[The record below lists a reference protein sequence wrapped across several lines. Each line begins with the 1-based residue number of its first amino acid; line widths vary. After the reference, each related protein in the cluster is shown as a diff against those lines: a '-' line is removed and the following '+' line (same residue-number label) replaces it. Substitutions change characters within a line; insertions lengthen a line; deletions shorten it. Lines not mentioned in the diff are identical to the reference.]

1 MKIEKML
8 HTIGQIDDD
17 LIEDALIHGPQ
28 KKIPLYKMSAFRR
41 AVAVAACFVLI
52 VGIALSMPTLFKPN
66 TENPSA
72 TPTGPTWDNPDVP
85 GTLLPPSVQENDQ
98 QIRINSIDKVNYFSA
113 IRILEGVPKPIKQSP
128 VGGNYGISLLSFGY
142 DTDRRD
148 EQPETETTGP
158 DATEGPPVTVTPDSP
173 APPDLNEDIYY
184 YEFDPEQPFY
194 FSKVH
199 LFQIELTDETGF
211 LASKLGTGIVDVVIT
226 HRKFNWD
233 DDLITFRNGE
243 NYYSCLSD
251 SWGYNP
257 ENGARQWDFSTHK
270 YVEGF
275 YLVKNLSQENYA
287 FYIDMNPAGQVTSF
301 ECHEAQN
308 GGYRPDQNVK
318 IVSDTVTSAKGGSFT
333 IAELEEYFNSEKSP
347 DETTPPTPSNTNL
360 EFWIA
365 ENVDQVDFSKFHEKY
380 GMFGGNEY
388 YGTGYVPTRDEHGQ
402 QVDPKHYVLYTV
414 TSYPDYA
421 DKEQH
426 ITHIYITD
434 PNVEFYGISLN
445 SSFDE
450 FTELIRQQGFEITE
464 SNDIAVKAEM
474 GSVWV
479 TFTAQWIRIGVEV
492 TNEHGTIF

>member
-1 MKIEKML
+1 MKNEKML

-72 TPTGPTWDNPDVP
+72 APTGPNLAEPDAP
-85 GTLLPPSVQENDQ
+85 NTLLPPSVQENDQ

-113 IRILEGVPKPIKQSP
+113 IRILKGVTKPISQSL
-128 VGGNYGISLLSFGY
+128 VGGNYGITPLSFGY
-142 DTDRRD
+142 DTDRLED
-148 EQPETETTGP
+148 TPETETDNP
-158 DATEGPPVTVTPDSP
+158 DATDGPPVTVTPDPP
-173 APPDLNEDIYY
+173 APDIYEDIYY
-184 YEFDPEQPFY
+184 YAFDPEQPFY
-194 FSKVH
+194 FSKVY

-226 HRKFNWD
+226 QHKYDWD
-233 DDLITFRNGE
+233 EDLITFRNGE

-251 SWGYNP
+251 GWGYNP

-275 YLVKNLSQENYA
+275 YFVKNLSQENYA

-301 ECHEAQN
+301 ECREAQN

-347 DETTPPTPSNTNL
+347 DEATPPTPSNTNL

-380 GMFGGNEY
+380 GLFGGNEY

-402 QVDPKHYVLYTV
+402 QVDPEHYVLYTV

-492 TNEHGTIF
+492 TNEHGIIF

>member
-41 AVAVAACFVLI
+41 AVAVATCFVLI

-72 TPTGPTWDNPDVP
+72 TPTGPNWDNPDVP

-113 IRILEGVPKPIKQSP
+113 IRILEGVPKPIKQNS
-128 VGGNYGISLLSFGY
+128 VGGNYEISLLSFGY

-158 DATEGPPVTVTPDSP
+158 DTTEGPPVTVTPDPP
-173 APPDLNEDIYY
+173 AHPDINEDIYY

-226 HRKFNWD
+226 QSSSVYD

-243 NYYSCLSD
+243 NYYSCLSNG
-251 SWGYNP
+251 WGYNP
-257 ENGARQWDFSTHK
+257 ENGSRQWDFSTHK

-275 YLVKNLSQENYA
+275 YFVKNLSQENYA

-301 ECHEAQN
+301 ECREAQN

-347 DETTPPTPSNTNL
+347 DEATPPTPSNTNL

-380 GMFGGNEY
+380 GLFGGKEY
-388 YGTGYVPTRDEHGQ
+388 YGTGYVPTVDEYGQ
-402 QVDPKHYVLYTV
+402 QVDPEHYVLYMV

-426 ITHIYITD
+426 ITGIHITD
-434 PNVEFYGISLN
+434 PNVEFYGITLN
-445 SSFDE
+445 CSFEE
-450 FTELIRQQGFEITE
+450 FADLIRLQGFEITE
-464 SNDIAVKAEM
+464 SGENATRAQM
-474 GSVWV
+474 GNIGI
-479 TFTAQWIRIGVEV
+479 TFTAQWIHIGVEV
-492 TNEHGTIF
+492 TNEHGIIF